1 LLVAQI
7 PSVQELLRSCDHSA
21 IHLEMR
27 DGYDRDDPMFLAW
40 QQGYGPSAS
49 ADRSAWWRPWLD
61 LITEVTGRGVRI
73 QRARIISEPVSE
85 YILFEYEGTFTNV
98 AAGEE
103 IRWLPRR
110 QATDIALPGN
120 DFWVFDEERV
130 RIGHFDGD
138 GKSTGHEMTND
149 VAVLKLCLSAFEA
162 VWDRATPH
170 GRYRPSVKGSAAP
183 GR

>member
-1 LLVAQI
+1 MATI
-7 PSVQELLRSCDHSA
+7 PSIQELLRSSDRSA

-40 QQGYGPSAS
+40 QQGHGDDPT
-49 ADRSAWWRPWLD
+49 ADRATWWRRWLD
-61 LITEVTGRGVRI
+61 VVAEATGRGVRI

-85 YILFEYEGTFTNV
+85 YIRFEHEGTFTNI

-110 QATDIALPGN
+110 KANDIALPGN
-120 DFWVFDEERV
+120 DFWVFDEQRV
-130 RIGHFDGD
+130 RIGHFDGE
-138 GKSTGHEMTND
+138 GKSTDHEMTD
-149 VAVLKLCLSAFEA
+149 DPAVLKLCLSAFEM

-170 GRYRPSVKGSAAP
+170 DRYQPRLKGSAAP
-183 GR
+183 SR

>member
-1 LLVAQI
+1 MAAV
-7 PSVQELLRSCDHSA
+7 PSIQELVRSCRHSA

-27 DGYDRDDPMFLAW
+27 DQYDRGDPMFLAW
-40 QQGYGPSAS
+40 KQGRGDDPN
-49 ADRSAWWRPWLD
+49 ADRSTWWRPWLD
-61 LITEVTGRGVRI
+61 LVDEVTDGGVRVR
-73 QRARIISEPVSE
+73 RARIVSEPVSE
-85 YILFEYEGTFTNV
+85 YIQFEYEGTFTNV

-110 QATDIALPGN
+110 AATDLALPGN

-149 VAVLKLCLSAFEA
+149 SVVLKLCLSAFEA
-162 VWDRATPH
+162 VWDRAIPH
-170 GRYRPSVKGSAAP
+170 ERYQPRLKDGVVPNK
-183 GR
+183 

>member
-1 LLVAQI
+1 MVAV
-7 PSVQELLRSCDHSA
+7 PSIQELLRSCDHSA

-40 QQGYGPSAS
+40 QQGHGDNPD
-49 ADRSAWWRPWLD
+49 ADRSTWWRPWLD
-61 LITEVTGRGVRI
+61 VIAEVTSRGVRV

-110 QATDIALPGN
+110 EATDIALPGN
-120 DFWVFDEERV
+120 DFWVFDGERT
-130 RIGHFDGD
+130 RIGHFDGE
-138 GKSTGHEMTND
+138 GKSTEHEMTNNPS
-149 VAVLKLCLSAFEA
+149 VLKLCLSAFET
-162 VWDRATPH
+162 VWGRATPH
-170 GRYRPSVKGSAAP
+170 ERYRPRLKGSAAP